1 MELVFIPCPVISHLV
16 SHVEFARRLL
26 NQDDRFSVTVLIVD
40 PWFSPMIQRY
50 VGSLAAGSDAR
61 LRFINF
67 PHIEVDPLSITKR
80 PEIFSFDFLESHKLS
95 IKEFII
101 NRVLPYHSVSAA
113 GFVV

>member
-1 MELVFIPCPVISHLV
+1 MEKMELVFIPCPVIGHLV

-40 PWFSPMIQRY
+40 PWFSPVIQRY

-67 PHIEVDPLSITKR
+67 PQIEADPLSITK
-80 PEIFSFDFLESHKLS
+80 PTF
-95 IKEFII
+95 
-101 NRVLPYHSVSAA
+101 
-113 GFVV
+113 